1 MSESQTIE
9 STHEVQTATSAGRP
23 VADRITTIEAA
34 RAIYAKLREKSFEDA
49 ERRLRIKGQIDGR
62 PPYNPAKLK
71 ELGLGYLTNVNFLE
85 LRAML
90 DDRAARRFSSYF
102 EVPELIQAKQVAN
115 VDPASD
121 APNYGMV
128 VAEEFTK
135 LLKEDWEGFAPLMD
149 LVGREADEYGFG
161 VAMFPDEWD
170 WRPEERHVSNF
181 FPDPN
186 AKVDLTKMSMFCY
199 NGTFKPTEL
208 FERISDP
215 ALAAQAGWNVPAV
228 RKLLVRLFV
237 KKENA
242 HDPFGQQHGNP
253 WEEIE
258 QRFRNNDT
266 TVQIEELRDI
276 EVVHLVYAQVDD
288 GEVGHKIFSRAE
300 GEKDEF
306 LFEAPRRY
314 KSMRNALWCLP
325 FNYGDG
331 YLRSC
336 RGIASYIEQ
345 HCDLSNRYLGS
356 AFDAGRTASTLL
368 VQPTNPAGYDRLQI
382 VRQGILTVVDHR
394 LTIQQSSFQPRI
406 NDLIALRRVSSELM
420 QNNTRELK
428 YMPEDPSFNP
438 QPKTAEEVRELSSR
452 FARGE
457 QSQTVF
463 YAAQL
468 QKLYREIFR
477 RLTNPEYLLS
487 NVDRPGLGLALGF
500 AIRCVERGVP
510 LELLLDYD
518 QWRILAVKP
527 IGGGSPQAR
536 NSALMDMMQLR
547 GEADEKG
554 RREILRDYAASRVG
568 YDYVDRYFPPKTR
581 DSISTNEHSIASL
594 ETSDF
599 YSGAQG
605 VVGSDQN
612 HVIHFTVHAQP
623 VQQVAQAIEE
633 QGIEAIDPQ
642 RAIPLLSAAL
652 PHMEQHL
659 QYLQRE
665 PTRKDFVRQ
674 GVEVLKGGV
683 KALDECKRAVEKM
696 QEAQAKLEQEQA
708 EKLGQAEQR
717 AFTAEQQLE
726 LAKAQMKQEVEVQK
740 QASLNAMRA
749 MKTQDQMRINADRA
763 ASDIRLKSERQAAEL
778 ELMRRKTEAE
788 VEAKRAKTKSPGE

>member
-1 MSESQTIE
+1 MSLEAKQ
-9 STHEVQTATSAGRP
+9 EVRTVTEGGQP
-23 VADRITTIEAA
+23 VSDRVATIEAA
-34 RAIYAKLREKSFEDA
+34 RGIYSKLREKAFEDA
-49 ERRLRIKGQIDGR
+49 ERRYRIKGQVDGR
-62 PPYNPAKLK
+62 PPYNQAKLK
-71 ELGLGYLTNVNFLE
+71 ELGLGYITNVNFLE
-85 LRAML
+85 LRALL

-102 EVPELIQAKQVAN
+102 EVPELVQVRPTAV
-115 VDPASD
+115 VDPAAD
-121 APNYGMV
+121 TPNHGQV
-128 VAEEFTK
+128 IAEEFTK
-135 LLKEDWEGFAPLMD
+135 LLKEDWEGFGPLMD
-149 LVGREADEYGFG
+149 LVGREADQYGVG

-170 WRPEERHVSNF
+170 WRPEERHLSNF

-186 AKVDLTKMSMFCY
+186 AKVDLSKLSMFCY
-199 NGTFKPTEL
+199 NGSFKPGEL
-208 FERISDP
+208 FKKIEDP
-215 ALAAQAGWNVPAV
+215 KLAAQAGWNVAAV
-228 RKLLVRLFV
+228 RELLTSIYA
-237 KKENA
+237 KKEQQDSSYGA
-242 HDPFGQQHGNP
+242 QHGTP

-258 QRFRNNDT
+258 QRFRNNDSMIQ
-266 TVQIEELRDI
+266 VEELRDVD
-276 EVVHLVYAQVDD
+276 VVHLVYTQIDD
-288 GEVGHKIFSRAE
+288 GMVGHKIFARTE
-300 GEKDEF
+300 TGKDTF

-314 KSMRNALWCLP
+314 KAMRHVLWCLP

-336 RGIASYIEQ
+336 RGIASYVEQ

-356 AFDAGRTASTLL
+356 AFDAGRTAATLL
-368 VQPTNPAGYDRLQI
+368 VQPTNPAGYDRLQV

-394 LTIQQSSFQPRI
+394 LRIEQSSFQPRI
-406 NDLIALRRVSSELM
+406 NDLIALRRVSSDLM
-420 QNNTRELK
+420 QNNTREMK
-428 YMPEDPSFNP
+428 DMPEDPNFNP
-438 QPKTAEEVRELSSR
+438 QPKTAEEVREMSSR

-463 YAAQL
+463 FAAQL

-477 RLTNPEYLLS
+477 RLTDPEYLLS
-487 NVDRPGLGLALGF
+487 DVDRPGLGLALLF
-500 AIRCVERGVP
+500 ARRCVERGVP
-510 LELLLDYD
+510 LELLLDIE

-536 NSALMDMMQLR
+536 NAALGDMMQLR

-554 RREILRDYAASRVG
+554 RREILRDFAASRVG
-568 YDYVDRYFPPKTR
+568 YDNVDRYFPPKTR
-581 DSISTNEHSIASL
+581 DSIETNEHSIAAL

-599 YSGAQG
+599 YSGSQG

-623 VQQVAQAIEE
+623 VQQIAQAIEE
-633 QGIEAIDPQ
+633 QGVEAVDPQ
-642 RAIPLLSAAL
+642 RAVMLLSSAL

-665 PTRKDFVRQ
+665 PTRRDFVRQ
-674 GVEVLKGGV
+674 GVEVLKMGV
-683 KALDECKRAVEKM
+683 KALEACQKALQKM

-749 MKTQDQMRINADRA
+749 AKTQEQMRINADRA
-763 ASDIRLKSERQAAEL
+763 ANEVRLKSERQAAEI
-778 ELMRRKTEAE
+778 ELMRQKTDAE
-788 VEAKRAKTKSPGE
+788 VEAKRAKKQSPGE